1 MSFRFSEFSHIMHRI
16 LLRKPSL
23 STSTYQIITVS
34 TILLSILLVSM
45 NKCSESQCSNRR
57 KGRNPCTE
65 GNLVVQRSLLDDK
78 SEIPTNNH
86 HKKKKRKSDLIKM
99 LNSKKYRTCAEVFR
113 GDLDIK
119 WTPHQMKYVNEFKD
133 SIRNIAM
140 KFGIGIEGNSGD
152 HRDMYRLYFE
162 IAQLD
167 FIKTVCETGFNAG
180 HSAFMWLNANPDLV
194 VYSFDIDVHNY
205 TRPMV
210 YKLQSMFP
218 GRLHLTYGDSRNS
231 IPHFR
236 WECPEVQCDLVIV
249 DGGHHA
255 DIPAWDLDNFRYMV
269 PRNRDNLVIL
279 DDWPGRWDVNLTI
292 GNMWRERVK
301 ARWVKELFQC
311 LKFNN
316 IWDSGITL
324 GEYL

>member
-1 MSFRFSEFSHIMHRI
+1 MY
-16 LLRKPSL
+16 RKLVRNPL
-23 STSTYQIITVS
+23 SNSTYQIITLL
-34 TILLSILLVSM
+34 TILLSILYVSM
-45 NKCSESQCSNRR
+45 NKCSDCQCAIQESD
-57 KGRNPCTE
+57 
-65 GNLVVQRSLLDDK
+65 GNMVVQRSLLDEK
-78 SEIPTNNH
+78 PEMPTNTPE
-86 HKKKKRKSDLIKM
+86 KKRKSDLIQM
-99 LNSKKYRTCAEVFR
+99 LNAKKYRTCAEVFG

-119 WTPHQMKYVNEFKD
+119 WTPHQMKYANAFRD

-140 KFGIGIEGNSGD
+140 KFGVGIIEGNSGD

-194 VYSFDIDVHNY
+194 VYSFDIDMHNY

-210 YKLQSMFP
+210 YQLQSMFP

-301 ARWVKELFQC
+301 GRWVKELFQC